1 MKYFY
6 LSVMSFFIVQGNSYG
21 FSFTKPKAV
30 KEIDI
35 GSSTMPGAKV
45 YEQAISDA
53 LYENFE
59 NDLQGEFG
67 DGLSIEEEIE
77 NQQVNAV
84 SIAIIEN
91 NKIKQHHQYGYR
103 DKAKTLKANNKTSF
117 HVASMSKFLA
127 GIAMAEA
134 ERQGLL
140 DRDKSIKRYS
150 NQFPDSTL
158 EKWVR
163 KSLKTLRR
171 ITQKVLT

>member
-6 LSVMSFFIVQGNSYG
+6 LSVMSYFIVQGNTYG

-35 GSSTMPGAKV
+35 GSSIMPGTKV
-45 YEQAISDA
+45 DEQAISDA
-53 LYENFE
+53 RYETFE

-91 NKIKQHHQYGYR
+91 NKIKQYHQYGYR
-103 DKAKTLKANNKTSF
+103 DKSKTLKANNKTSF

-134 ERQGLL
+134 ERQG
-140 DRDKSIKRYS
+140 Y
-150 NQFPDSTL
+150 
-158 EKWVR
+158 
-163 KSLKTLRR
+163 
-171 ITQKVLT
+171 